1 MRNWIR
7 KLEAMA
13 AAAAFAEEGER
24 KTALSILNESEKRPT
39 QKKTDRISQPGSRV
53 RDRSYRV

>member
-13 AAAAFAEEGER
+13 VAAAFAEEGER
-24 KTALSILNESEKRPT
+24 QTALSILNESEKRLT
-39 QKKTDRISQPGSRV
+39 QKKSDRIRQPGSRV